1 MREDFPKKKVE
12 IEIPDY
18 SNMNNSEFIK
28 KGMELFEE
36 SMSEI
41 MRLHNIETKTESH
54 YMRMA
59 ACYLEAAEI
68 MRVGEFFG
76 KNMKKWEDISNE
88 K

>member
-1 MREDFPKKKVE
+1 
-12 IEIPDY
+12 
-18 SNMNNSEFIK
+18 MNNSEFIK

-41 MRLHNIETKTESH
+41 MRLHDIKTKSESH

-68 MRVGEFFG
+68 MRIGESFS
-76 KNMKKWEDISNE
+76 KDVKKIKIGSSQ
-88 K
+88 KQ